1 MRNKTD
7 NPKRSTGLNAR
18 DEKFVDKVALGEPA
32 TKAYVDAGF
41 KNTKNARINAKQKL
55 TTPNI
60 QSALEKRKAEYRAIA
75 DVEAK
80 DIIGAQQEIA
90 FASIEDALDDDGYIN
105 FPKAKQNGAAKL
117 IKKISRTPNKYGEAV
132 SVEFYS
138 RSDALNQLADILGI
152 KQQPKENE
160 TDIHAVIT
168 RCIEKMTA
176 KGHTREQQ
184 IEAIR
189 ETFGEVDVPVIG

>member
-1 MRNKTD
+1 M
-7 NPKRSTGLNAR
+7 
-18 DEKFVDKVALGEPA
+18 EK
-32 TKAYVDAGF
+32 
-41 KNTKNARINAKQKL
+41 KL
-55 TTPNI
+55 TKKEEVFVEAIANPAVSSNTQAALLAGYSENTACAIANENLNKPYI
-60 QSALEKRKAEYRAIA
+60 QTAIEKRKAEYRALA

-132 SVEFYS
+132 TVEFYS

-152 KQQPKENE
+152 KQMPKENE
-160 TDIHAVIT
+160 NSHWVRAAQTLISKGSAKDI
-168 RCIEKMTA
+168 
-176 KGHTREQQ
+176 Q
-184 IEAIR
+184 EAIQLLKEAEFQITPEI
-189 ETFGEVDVPVIG
+189 ETALISEANQ